1 MNQEVNKELQK
12 KIKKSHNN
20 KTDYITPS
28 FEFYIY
34 LINFKC
40 Y

>member
-1 MNQEVNKELQK
+1 MNQEVNKDFKK
-12 KIKKSHNN
+12 KIKKSHNS
-20 KTDYITPS
+20 KIEYIIPS